1 MWQNILK
8 RGLVNTKKIIEQFNG
23 NYGQRV
29 VAQELKRYTDEDRL
43 EVAGEKLVDIDVKMT
58 KLQGREIGLEGDF
71 ELESGKKGTF
81 EYTSEYSKTVSYP
94 NKKRRFP
101 VEAAKEQDGMPNF
114 PRGRTEIEL
123 DGETTNKGTGSL
135 NVFLTDIINAVMQSY
150 SEDYGDGP
158 MAAVPRTDDDD
169 GSSLDFG
176 QGMDRRNYDP
186 YGYGRG
192 LREDFGSRKNKVSSW
207 KDVLG
212 AGSVASEETRTAMK
226 VFREL
231 KEAMKGYNKRMDDDL
246 ELALTKEEIE
256 EYFPSIDLERLEGE
270 DMYSVL
276 GPFRMVKFGNVSEIS
291 FTFDEVPNAK
301 EGGFTT
307 ANGAKF
313 GVYASL
319 NNRVMD
325 NPSIGQ
331 SRVEGPSFGDFKRET
346 NATPQE
352 IMASTEDIRNFLRLT
367 EPVLRGYLKRS
378 QEGKF
383 DEMEKMMDEMY
394 WYR

>member
-1 MWQNILK
+1 MWQEILK

-29 VAQELKRYTDEDRL
+29 VAQELKRYTDEGRL
-43 EVAGEKLVDIDVKMT
+43 EVAGEKIVDIDVKMT
-58 KLQGREIGLEGDF
+58 KLQGREIGLKGDF
-71 ELESGKKGTF
+71 ELESGKEGTF
-81 EYTSEYSKTVSYP
+81 EYTAISSTYSMIAGRPSS
-94 NKKRRFP
+94 KRRLP
-101 VEAAKEQDGMPNF
+101 PIEAARASEGMPNF

-123 DGETTNKGTGSL
+123 DGETTNRGTGSL
-135 NVFLTDIINAVMQSY
+135 NVFLADIVDAVMGAY

-176 QGMDRRNYDP
+176 QGMDRRRYDP

-207 KDVLG
+207 KKVLG
-212 AGSVASEETRTAMK
+212 ARSVAGEETETAMK
-226 VFREL
+226 LFREL
-231 KEAMKGYNKRMDDDL
+231 KEAVKQYNKREEDAEM
-246 ELALTKEEIE
+246 ALTKEEIE

-270 DMYSVL
+270 DMISVL
-276 GPFRMVKFGNVSEIS
+276 GPFRYVKFGNVSEIS
-291 FTFDEVPNAK
+291 FTFDEVPYAK

-307 ANGAKF
+307 ADGAKF
-313 GVYASL
+313 GVFASL

-346 NATPQE
+346 NANLQE
-352 IMASTEDIRNFLRLT
+352 IAESTEDIRKFLALN
-367 EPVLRGYLKRS
+367 ESSLRYYLKRS
-378 QEGKF
+378 QEGK
-383 DEMEKMMDEMY
+383 EL
-394 WYR
+394 

>member
-1 MWQNILK
+1 MWQEILK
-8 RGLVNTKKIIEQFNG
+8 QGLVNTKKIMEQFNG
-23 NYGQRV
+23 DYGQRV
-29 VAQELKRYTDEDRL
+29 VAQELKRYTNEDRL

-58 KLQGREIGLEGDF
+58 KLQGREIVLEGDF
-71 ELESGKKGTF
+71 ELESGKEGTF
-81 EYTSEYSKTVSYP
+81 EYTAISATYGMIINRPSS
-94 NKKRRFP
+94 KRRLP
-101 VEAAKEQDGMPNF
+101 PIEAARASEGMPDF
-114 PRGRTEIEL
+114 HRGRTEIKL
-123 DGETTNKGTGSL
+123 DGETTNRGTGSL
-135 NVFLTDIINAVMQSY
+135 NVFLTDIVNAVMRDY
-150 SEDYGDGP
+150 SEDYGDGR

-169 GSSLDFG
+169 GSVLDFG
-176 QGMDRRNYDP
+176 QGMDRRDYDP

-212 AGSVASEETRTAMK
+212 ARSAAGEQTRTTMK
-226 VFREL
+226 LFREL
-231 KEAMKGYNKRMDDDL
+231 KEAVKGYNKRMDEDL

-256 EYFPSIDLERLEGE
+256 EYFPSIDLERLAEE
-270 DMYSVL
+270 DVDMDAVL
-276 GPFRMVKFGNVSEIS
+276 GRYYPFREVKFGNVSEII

-301 EGGFTT
+301 EGGFTI

-331 SRVEGPSFGDFKRET
+331 SMVEGPRFRDFKRET

-352 IMASTEDIRNFLRLT
+352 IAESTEDVQDFLELT
-367 EPVLRGYLKRS
+367 ESDLRSYLKRS
-378 QEGKF
+378 QEGKGL
-383 DEMEKMMDEMY
+383 
-394 WYR
+394 

>member
-1 MWQNILK
+1 MWQEILK
-8 RGLVNTKKIIEQFNG
+8 QGLVNTKKIMEQFNG

-29 VAQELKRYTDEDRL
+29 VAQEFKRYTGEDRL

-58 KLQGREIGLEGDF
+58 KLQGREIVLEGDF
-71 ELESGKKGTF
+71 ELESGKEGTF

-101 VEAAKEQDGMPNF
+101 VESAKAEDGMPNF

-123 DGETTNKGTGSL
+123 DGETTNRGAGSL
-135 NVFLTDIINAVMQSY
+135 NVFLTDIVNAVMGSY

-169 GSSLDFG
+169 GSVLDFG
-176 QGMDRRNYDP
+176 QGMDRKEYDP

-192 LREDFGSRKNKVSSW
+192 LREDFGSRENKVSSW
-207 KDVLG
+207 KKVLG
-212 AGSVASEETRTAMK
+212 ARSVAGEETETSMK
-226 VFREL
+226 LFREL
-231 KEAMKGYNKRMDDDL
+231 KEAVKEYNKREEDAEM
-246 ELALTKEEIE
+246 ALTKEEIE

-270 DMYSVL
+270 DMISVL
-276 GPFRMVKFGNVSEIS
+276 GPFRVAKFGNVSEIG
-291 FTFDEVPNAK
+291 FDFDEVPYAK

-313 GVYASL
+313 GVFVSL

-331 SRVEGPSFGDFKRET
+331 SMVEGPRFRDFKRET

-352 IMASTEDIRNFLRLT
+352 IAESTEDIRNFLELT
-367 EPVLRGYLKRS
+367 ESDLRSYLERS
-378 QEGKF
+378 QEGK
-383 DEMEKMMDEMY
+383 EL
-394 WYR
+394 